1 RLSGKAITMT
11 STQAFTL
18 DIDADGIGLVTIDM
32 PGRAMNVLN
41 PALTEPFAALVQQLE
56 TDAALK
62 GLVITSGKPTFI
74 VGADIDQ
81 LTQITSAEE
90 AYQLCEG
97 LKGLLRR
104 MEKCGKPVVAALN
117 GTALGGGLE

>member
-1 RLSGKAITMT
+1 MT
-11 STQAFTL
+11 PAFTL
-18 DIDADGIGLVTIDM
+18 EIDADGIGLVTIDM

-41 PALTEPFAALVQQLE
+41 PTLTAPFGELVTRLE
-56 TDAALK
+56 ADADLK

-90 AYQLCEG
+90 AFALCEA
-97 LKGLLRR
+97 LKRDLRR
-104 MEKCGKPVVAALN
+104 MEKCGKPVVAA
-117 GTALGGGLE
+117 